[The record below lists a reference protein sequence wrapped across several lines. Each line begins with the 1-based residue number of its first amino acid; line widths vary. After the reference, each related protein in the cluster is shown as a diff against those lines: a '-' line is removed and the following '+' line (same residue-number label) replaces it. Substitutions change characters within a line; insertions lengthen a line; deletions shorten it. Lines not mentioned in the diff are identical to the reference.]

1 MNAASTKEKLNTK
14 SSTEAELVAIDHSM
28 AQVLWTRH
36 FVSSEG
42 TYDLPQQST
51 LKTRVQSYAEV
62 PSSWT
67 YDISL
72 LQTRLKKNR

>member
-28 AQVLWTRH
+28 AQVLWTRN

-51 LKTRVQSYAEV
+51 LKTRVQSYWPKMAEL
-62 PSSWT
+62 
-67 YDISL
+67 Y
-72 LQTRLKKNR
+72 